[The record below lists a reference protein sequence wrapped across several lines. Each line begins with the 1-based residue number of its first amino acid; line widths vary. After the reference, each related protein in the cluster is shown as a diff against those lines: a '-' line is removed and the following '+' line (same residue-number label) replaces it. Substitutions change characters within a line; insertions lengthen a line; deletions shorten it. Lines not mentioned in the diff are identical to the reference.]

1 MSFDISFFLYLQI
14 IFFLDQTKL
23 KENLRGSEENLLS
36 SPQAT
41 FTKVTSKKN
50 RTKKSKDDLVKS
62 FQAPTEQE
70 LGQQRSYPPVRS
82 RDQDFE
88 RIEKK
93 EAVRPLSSS
102 DNFNAK
108 VEKIVESDSAAFPKL
123 AKDDFPALPGGK
135 QASRTNAEDKNAQ
148 NLPCAWAKVVTK
160 ASDINIDNTG
170 ASNDHDHE
178 DNDDNDGEDDKTVTV
193 INECDDVEAVIDLNV
208 PKLNEETEDSDDD
221 AATVVSESN
230 DTADNIPNC
239 DEDVSANKVE
249 VITTEDEFDRK
260 ETNKNSPVVIFSE
273 DVQDWTSS
281 EFSFGFDVNEELVA
295 NTNIME
301 PAATHAEFTMEEGTE
316 ATAAGVGQYWT
327 HDMTSIDTMDN
338 AILSFGAAG
347 PAPVAG
353 PDGAMRPLIVSV
365 PVGVPIPVTGM
376 PFYPNQLVSRPP
388 VLQYPPVYNL
398 PYPHPMSSE
407 EDNDFLAEKIMGAEQ
422 NGEDHTIS
430 PESGI
435 SSSSPLSWQPDSS
448 PSLPAAATKCHL
460 PLASQVSQSLSEW
473 SGHQSDADTEDNSA
487 AAAPGWATQVEAEE
501 DGDTS
506 TQDSGLASEHSTASA
521 SNQKTE
527 KFNFV
532 EIVNFISGSWS
543 VVSEDSN
550 VQVFTVGAN

>member
-193 INECDDVEAVIDLNV
+193 INECDDVEAVID
-208 PKLNEETEDSDDD
+208 
-221 AATVVSESN
+221 
-230 DTADNIPNC
+230 
-239 DEDVSANKVE
+239 
-249 VITTEDEFDRK
+249 
-260 ETNKNSPVVIFSE
+260 
-273 DVQDWTSS
+273 
-281 EFSFGFDVNEELVA
+281 
-295 NTNIME
+295 
-301 PAATHAEFTMEEGTE
+301 
-316 ATAAGVGQYWT
+316 
-327 HDMTSIDTMDN
+327 
-338 AILSFGAAG
+338 
-347 PAPVAG
+347 
-353 PDGAMRPLIVSV
+353 
-365 PVGVPIPVTGM
+365 
-376 PFYPNQLVSRPP
+376 
-388 VLQYPPVYNL
+388 
-398 PYPHPMSSE
+398 
-407 EDNDFLAEKIMGAEQ
+407 
-422 NGEDHTIS
+422 
-430 PESGI
+430 
-435 SSSSPLSWQPDSS
+435 
-448 PSLPAAATKCHL
+448 
-460 PLASQVSQSLSEW
+460 
-473 SGHQSDADTEDNSA
+473 
-487 AAAPGWATQVEAEE
+487 
-501 DGDTS
+501 
-506 TQDSGLASEHSTASA
+506 
-521 SNQKTE
+521 
-527 KFNFV
+527 
-532 EIVNFISGSWS
+532 
-543 VVSEDSN
+543 
-550 VQVFTVGAN
+550 